1 MRKSVILSILILLF
15 STVYVSSY
23 DYNYD
28 DYNNYIFYEN
38 NREITSKTFH
48 ITHSNGRSYDRT
60 FTNYNKHKK
69 DYDSSKT
76 DFERKGIY
84 LDFFD
89 TKDKQIIEYKIFSEI
104 LKIKK
109 EVNCPE
115 GWTCFK

>member
-1 MRKSVILSILILLF
+1 MRKSVLSIFIFLF
-15 STVYVSSY
+15 SIVYVSSY

-28 DYNNYIFYEN
+28 SYNYTFYDYHKM
-38 NREITSKTFH
+38 TSKTFH

-60 FTNYNKHKK
+60 FTNYNKFRK
-69 DYDSSKT
+69 DYDPSKT

-84 LDFFD
+84 LDYFD
-89 TKDKQIIEYKIFSEI
+89 TKEKQIIEYKIFSEI
-104 LKIKK
+104 LKIKR